1 MTTTGDAVLQKRA
14 KNLAQATKETFED
27 EKRDLEKRI
36 RKIENDIISMEDLS
50 VRSTQ
55 ALVVGEDLDTA
66 AWVRKRVNL
75 ALELRDLNIELD
87 TVKKLIG
94 EYFDQ
99 TSDIYENDEGIPLH
113 GRGRRSDV
121 GESQRGA

>member
-1 MTTTGDAVLQKRA
+1 MGKFEEILTTTGDAVLQKRA

-50 VRSTQ
+50 IRSTQ

-75 ALELRDLNIELD
+75 ALELRDLKIELE
-87 TVKKLIG
+87 VVNGLIS
-94 EYFDQ
+94 EYFD
-99 TSDIYENDEGIPLH
+99 
-113 GRGRRSDV
+113 
-121 GESQRGA
+121 